1 MYVCSS
7 IDEALIFTQSETMKQ
22 KIESI
27 FVIGGGEI
35 YKQAILLPEC
45 AKVYLTVVD
54 DTTPCDT
61 FFPEIPSVYSQTV
74 HLQMQLHM

>member
-1 MYVCSS
+1 MCGS
-7 IDEALIFTQSETMKQ
+7 IDEAIILTQSETMKQ
-22 KIESI
+22 KVESI

-61 FFPEIPSVYSQTV
+61 YFPEIPPIYSQTV
-74 HLQMQLHM
+74 CLEIGRHV

>member
-1 MYVCSS
+1 MCGS
-7 IDEALIFTQSETMKQ
+7 IDEALILTQSETMKQ
-22 KIESI
+22 KIENI

-45 AKVYLTVVD
+45 TKVYLTVVD

-61 FFPEIPSVYSQTV
+61 FFPSIPSFYSQTV
-74 HLQMQLHM
+74 CLGTKYHM